1 MWFLFAM
8 VAAAAALSM
17 TDMLVSSDDGD
28 GEVDSEENDDAEAE
42 SSPATGSLLLDL
54 ENDRSPPVTAPT
66 DAIAETDLNESEAL
80 IEPYDDEPVVEYLDP
95 TAPAQGSGSGGSNP
109 TPPEDPDAGLYD
121 NLGERI
127 HSSDAYPPA
136 SAPEPG
142 VQIGTDG
149 DDRLVG
155 SGAGDTLIGG
165 AGNDTLI
172 GNGGDTVLIAES
184 GDNHLIGGEGNDRLI
199 GGSGNDT
206 LEGGWGDD
214 LLIAGGGANVLMGG
228 AGDDTL
234 VGAKL
239 DDTGRDISGAN
250 FLNGGAGDD
259 LLITGQ
265 GDMLHGGEGADVFA
279 LGDWLAGAA
288 PATILDY
295 NPHQDQITLHYD
307 PERLAAP
314 VVTVGFD
321 ASDPATARIQLDG
334 QIVAFVV
341 SAPDLVAEDIALVA
355 ELPTEILAAE

>member
-8 VAAAAALSM
+8 VAAVAALSV

-28 GEVDSEENDDAEAE
+28 GELDSEEHEDAEAE
-42 SSPATGSLLLDL
+42 SSAASGSLLLDL
-54 ENDRSPPVTAPT
+54 GDDSAPPATASGDVTKTDPSEPDEVFETSADESVAEHRDPT
-66 DAIAETDLNESEAL
+66 DAAS
-80 IEPYDDEPVVEYLDP
+80 
-95 TAPAQGSGSGGSNP
+95 GSGSGGTSP
-109 TPPEDPDAGLYD
+109 PIPEDPDAGLHD

-136 SAPEPG
+136 TVPEPG

-155 SGAGDTLIGG
+155 SGAGDTLTGG

-172 GNGGDTVLIAES
+172 GNGGDSVLIAES
-184 GDNHLIGGEGNDRLI
+184 GDNHLIGAEGNDRLI

-214 LLIAGGGANVLMGG
+214 LLVAGGGANVLMGG

-234 VGAKL
+234 VGATL

-259 LLITGQ
+259 LLIAGQ

-295 NPHQDQITLHYD
+295 NPHQDQVTLHYD

-321 ASDPATARIQLDG
+321 PSDPTTARIQLDG

-341 SAPDLVAEDIALVA
+341 NAPDLVAEDIALVA